1 MEECKSLRDSNIPV
15 PGCPLHSSCIACAQ
29 SRGVIWAASIGV
41 YHCRDMAGACSC
53 NCTSECVCW
62 SLPVE
67 VGLGKGGEDMEPCKH
82 AVTYVVMIKLSD
94 KGR

>member
-1 MEECKSLRDSNIPV
+1 MSASSLALEQRLSMTWWIERP
-15 PGCPLHSSCIACAQ
+15 
-29 SRGVIWAASIGV
+29 RGVIWAASIGV

-53 NCTSECVCW
+53 DCTSVCVCW
-62 SLPVE
+62 SLPVV